1 MKRTFLYFSLLT
13 ALGCQGENIIMQK
26 QFSMDKITNMMPTTQ
41 WGRVCTSIEPDGR
54 DGNCIRLNTI
64 KMPANVPKITA
75 CGRKK
80 EQMLMTMNTT
90 HAKLELFNDIVE
102 LTIYVKGKGCFRF
115 GLYHFDQNRKNIGLQ
130 TSQDFKVDSPEKW
143 EKYSVR
149 MTVPIESN
157 YYMNSCD
164 FLPGLIVFKESD
176 LRIDDMTFTIYSGSE
191 LWDAGKKQKTSAPVK
206 AKPKTAAPVK
216 GKTQPQA
223 VTVSTLALGKAK
235 IYSSEEL
242 RNAKR
247 GKLSG
252 KNQVRQTP
260 QGIEVDFDLNTP
272 GEDACFVTIDL
283 PETASFNQ
291 IKTSLNA
298 EYSGQIRPFLVLED
312 AGGEQHYFPMCPNR
326 ILNLQKL
333 NGKGDLTLT
342 TPIRV
347 KNVHASDRISQR
359 WGGDRNQR
367 IDFPVKRITL
377 GIDDLLDGTPA
388 SGKICFKT
396 LEFIEKK

>member
-1 MKRTFLYFSLLT
+1 MKRTILDLALLA
-13 ALGCQGENIIMQK
+13 ALGCQGENILMQK
-26 QFSMDKITNMMPTTQ
+26 HFSMDKISNMMS
-41 WGRVCTSIEPDGR
+41 TSAGYRNCVTIEPDGR
-54 DGNCIRLNTI
+54 DGKCIRLNTF
-64 KMPANVPKITA
+64 KLPANARKITA

-80 EQMLMTMNTT
+80 EPMLLTMNAT

-102 LTIYVKGKGCFRF
+102 LTIYVKGKGSFRF
-115 GLYHFDQNRKNIGLQ
+115 GLYHYDQNRKHVGLQ

-143 EKYSVR
+143 EKFSVR
-149 MTVPIESN
+149 MTLPIEKN
-157 YYMNSCD
+157 YYMDSCD

-191 LWDAGKKQKTSAPVK
+191 LWDAGKKQNQNVPVK
-206 AKPKTAAPVK
+206 TEPKTAAPVK
-216 GKTQPQA
+216 EKIQPQTA
-223 VTVSTLALGKAK
+223 TISTLSLGQAK
-235 IYSSEEL
+235 IHSAEEL

-260 QGIEVDFDLNTP
+260 QGIEIDFDLNTP

-283 PETASFNQ
+283 PGTAPFNQ
-291 IKTSLNA
+291 IKTSLHA
-298 EYSGQIRPFLVLED
+298 EYSGLVRPFLVLED
-312 AGGEQHYFPMCPNR
+312 AGGEKHYFPMCPNR

-333 NGKGDLTLT
+333 NGKGNLTLS

-347 KNVHASDRISQR
+347 KNVRGADRISQR

-377 GIDDLLDGTPA
+377 GIDDLLDEKPA
-388 SGKICFKT
+388 RGKICFKT
-396 LEFIEKK
+396 LEFIQKN